1 VATNAGSNGIDSTMH
16 VTEPLESSEASHWV
30 DRLGTA
36 GARLG
41 RAGAAEVRL
50 NAQRIAGGAV
60 SRFLPQFS
68 FNRTRTSILRAL
80 GVRIGSGSLVMGPF
94 EITGPGRAS
103 ELLSIGNESL
113 ISGPLQIDL
122 GAAVRIGDRV
132 RFGHHVLLLT
142 IDHEIGPSEYRCGQ
156 LVSAPIAI
164 EDGAWLGSRVT
175 VLAGVTIGQGAVIGA
190 GSVVTRD
197 VAANTLAAGVPA
209 RFVRDLDMQGGPR
222 SMRRGRTAPLDY

>member
-1 VATNAGSNGIDSTMH
+1 MDSNGHAS
-16 VTEPLESSEASHWV
+16 EPPDSSESESSHWV

-36 GARLG
+36 GVRLG
-41 RAGAAEVRL
+41 RAGVAEVRL
-50 NAQRIAGGAV
+50 DPQRIAGGVV
-60 SRFLPQFS
+60 SRLLPQFS
-68 FNRTRTSILRAL
+68 FNRTRTSLLRAL
-80 GVRIGSGSLVMGPF
+80 GVRIGSGSLIMGGF

-103 ELLSIGNESL
+103 ELLSIGVDTL
-113 ISGPLQIDL
+113 VSGPLHVDL

-142 IDHEIGPSEYRCGQ
+142 IDHEIGPSEYRCGR
-156 LVSAPIAI
+156 LVSAPITI

-197 VAANTLAAGVPA
+197 VAPNTLAAGVPA
-209 RFVRDLDMQGGPR
+209 RFVRDLDVRGGPR
-222 SMRRGRTAPLDY
+222 STRRDRSAPLDY